1 MTSTSLISTK
11 WRTIIMTNTDWP
23 DLKFIVDGLITNS
36 PDGKYLN
43 LIFALQ
49 YFVFLQ
55 KDFGNF
61 HNQRR
66 VVIYDLKNMA
76 DYQE

>member
-1 MTSTSLISTK
+1 MA
-11 WRTIIMTNTDWP
+11 NTDWP
-23 DLKFIVDGLITNS
+23 DLKFIEL
-36 PDGKYLN
+36 LN
-43 LIFALQ
+43 LYLYFYLLNLLFAQYCTTIFCNFA
-49 YFVFLQ
+49 
-55 KDFGNF
+55 KRFGNF